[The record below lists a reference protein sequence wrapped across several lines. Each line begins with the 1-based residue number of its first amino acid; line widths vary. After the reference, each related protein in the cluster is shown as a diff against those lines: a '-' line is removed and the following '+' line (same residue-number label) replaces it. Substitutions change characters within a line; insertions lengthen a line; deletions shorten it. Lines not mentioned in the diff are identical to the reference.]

1 MSEFITERE
10 RERMAEF
17 ARTPGY
23 ERNPEQLIP
32 EEGEKEREE

>member
-1 MSEFITERE
+1 MPEFISEQE

-23 ERNPEQLIP
+23 KRDPEQLIP
-32 EEGEKEREE
+32 EEEHEE

>member
-1 MSEFITERE
+1 MSEFISEQE

-23 ERNPEQLIP
+23 ERDPEQLIP
-32 EEGEKEREE
+32 DEEHEE

>member
-1 MSEFITERE
+1 MSEFISEQE

-23 ERNPEQLIP
+23 ERDPDQLIP
-32 EEGEKEREE
+32 EEERGE